1 MDIEEVNVI
10 NSIRIGPFTV
20 SLRTDGLVHVHAT
33 GEEIDLAGYKK
44 LVEEMAKMTSWKKVP
59 VLCTADEFFIPNED
73 VRKYL
78 TKPESNPYSLATALV
93 VSSISQ
99 KLVGNFFMTVMK
111 PTRRIRIFTRKDD
124 AIKWLRNYL

>member
-1 MDIEEVNVI
+1 MDIKEANVVNKISV
-10 NSIRIGPFTV
+10 GVFTV
-20 SLRTDGLVHVHAT
+20 SLRTDGLVHVHGA
-33 GEEIDLAGYKK
+33 GEEIDLPGYIK
-44 LVEEMAKMTSWKKVP
+44 LVEEIAKMTSGKKAP
-59 VLCTADEFFIPNED
+59 ILCTSDEFFIPNED

-111 PTRRIRIFTRKDD
+111 PTRLIRIFNSRED
-124 AIKWLRNYL
+124 AIKWLRSYL